1 MKRLLVICFLLIG
14 FISFAQVP
22 SPSIVPKTF
31 GDKVVLAKQYFQVD
45 SGFIFPK
52 RDTGF
57 RPSKPM
63 LVYWQHASVD
73 TALWYYNM
81 VKWQKIGTI
90 TVPIYAGSGLTK
102 QADSNYIRLGG
113 TVTVDPS
120 LTISNQSL
128 RYNVSKQ
135 GAALSQNGNGSV
147 NTYTGVTDI
156 NNPDN
161 ETPTL
166 FLPNATLSTL
176 NVIGSGTDTIT
187 NTTRFGSSN
196 LALLRFDYSSKPSND
211 TLKITNS
218 NYTLKSNLA
227 AVSSLV
233 SFGTTDTTKFAD
245 LVNWMHDSLEGIR
258 SQVQLPN
265 RGKINKFT
273 DFKIYNPY
281 LLDTVRSTNYKIGN
295 RTGIEVPELTGTYVD
310 TGVAINQLGV
320 LDSVVFNSSL
330 IYTRNTPTATAAY
343 SLGVDA
349 NGKQV
354 KFVGSTDN
362 YAFTTLTDAATITW
376 NMATSNNA
384 KVTLGGNRTLSI
396 SNAITGKSYTIYVYQ
411 DATGSRTLTLPANSK
426 VPIGFGS
433 GTTINLTSTP
443 SAYDVITVQY
453 DGTNYN
459 WFPVNNMQ

>member
-1 MKRLLVICFLLIG
+1 MKKLLLIL
-14 FISFAQVP
+14 FVLFAFKSFSQVP
-22 SPSIVPKTF
+22 NPSVQPQKNNYKLFIY
-31 GDKVVLAKQYFQVD
+31 GQYLEVD

-63 LVYWQHASVD
+63 LVYWQHAGVD
-73 TALWYYNM
+73 TTFWYYNM
-81 VKWQKIGTI
+81 RKWQKIGT
-90 TVPIYAGSGLTK
+90 IYAGSGLTK
-102 QADSNYIRLGG
+102 QADSNYVRFGG
-113 TVTVDPS
+113 TITVDPS

-128 RYNVSKQ
+128 RFNISKQ
-135 GAALSQNGNGSV
+135 GAASGQNGNGSV
-147 NTYTGVTDI
+147 NAYTGVTDI

-176 NVIGSGTDTIT
+176 NVIGSGIDTIT

-196 LALLRFDYSSKPSND
+196 LALLRFDYSTTPSND

-227 AVSSLV
+227 AISSLV

-245 LVNWMHDSLEGIR
+245 LVNWMHDSIEGIR
-258 SQVQLPN
+258 SQVQIPN
-265 RGKINKFT
+265 MGKVNKFT

-281 LLDTVRSTNYKIGN
+281 LLDSVRSTSFKIGN
-295 RTGIEVPELTGTYVD
+295 RTGIEFPEMKGTYVD

-343 SLGVDA
+343 SLGLDA

-362 YAFTTLTDAATITW
+362 YAFTTLTDGATITW
-376 NMATSNNA
+376 DMSVSNNA
-384 KVTLGGNRTLSI
+384 KVTLGGDRTLVI
-396 SNAITGKSYTIYVYQ
+396 TNAIVGKSYTIHIYQ
-411 DATGSRTLTLPANSK
+411 DATGGRDITIPVNSK

-433 GTTINLTSTP
+433 GATQTLNLTATAL
-443 SAYDVITVQY
+443 AYDVVTVQY

-459 WFPVNNMQ
+459 FFPVNNMQ